1 MLHGD
6 EEVFIEAA
14 LQYVFQGPH
23 RKQYDQVEDL
33 DENRHVPV
41 EKILIWI
48 PSIAA
53 QCIAEHECDLQAD
66 QIEKDEICMF
76 DPSRIIFPVH
86 SVLPPFMHRMRCSPL
101 SAGTHRHR
109 II

>member
-6 EEVFIEAA
+6 EKVFIEAT
-14 LQYVFQGPH
+14 LQYVLQRSH

-33 DENRHVPV
+33 DEDRHFSV

-53 QCIAEHECDLQAD
+53 QCIGEHECDLQAD
-66 QIEKDEICMF
+66 QIEQDEICMF

-86 SVLPPFMHRMRCSPL
+86 TVLPPFMHRVRCSSR

-109 II
+109 TI

>member
-14 LQYVFQGPH
+14 LQYVFQGTH

-33 DENRHVPV
+33 DEDRHVPV

-48 PSIAA
+48 PSISA

-66 QIEKDEICMF
+66 QIEEDEICMF
-76 DPSRIIFPVH
+76 DPSRIIFSVH
-86 SVLPPFMHRMRCSPL
+86 TVLPPFMHRVRCSPL

-109 II
+109 TI